1 MKKLVLSMIVAAV
14 AVGAFFSFPERVEA
28 TIVKDGKAQEKD
40 MSEMQTLESGLQIQ
54 IHEQGE
60 GEFPKKGEV
69 VSVHYTGTL
78 TDGTK
83 FDSSHDR
90 NQPLQF
96 PLGVGKVIKGWDEG
110 IALLKPGGKA
120 TLVIPPHL
128 GYGARAV
135 GPIPANSTLVFEVE
149 LLEVN

>member
-1 MKKLVLSMIVAAV
+1 MKKYGIGLLVAAF
-14 AVGAFFSFPERVEA
+14 ALTTIFMLPSNVEA
-28 TIVKDGKAQEKD
+28 TTTKDGKAQETD
-40 MSEMQTLESGLQIQ
+40 MSEMTTLESGLQIQ
-54 IHEQGE
+54 IHKAGE
-60 GEFPKKGEV
+60 GEHPSKGDMV
-69 VSVHYTGTL
+69 AVHYTGTL

-90 NQPLQF
+90 NEPITF

-149 LLEVN
+149 LLSVN